1 MDTRKKEIID
11 AIMSAI
17 EVCWEKKLPIN
28 YRTIFTLLQL
38 PADLM
43 ESHFDLDQEIPV
55 RQESDIVIMKAMFSS
70 KFALLD

>member
-11 AIMSAI
+11 AVMSAI

-38 PADLM
+38 PVDLM